1 MKESSILWKDPVE
14 QLKKP
19 NITWHIYSAKQS
31 RMGEKKGKENVFL
44 KFPLRRFT
52 ES

>member
-31 RMGEKKGKENVFL
+31 RMGEKKRQGK
-44 KFPLRRFT
+44 RFFKIPP
-52 ES
+52 